1 MKKWIAL
8 LLVVVLGVAAY
19 VVAGPYLA
27 INGIRQALAEQDSGK
42 LERHVDFA
50 ALRVSLKAQ
59 VEDHLARRAGSGVQS
74 NLFGALALSVAG
86 NFAGSAVD
94 TMVTPLG
101 VAAMLQGRGLWKKSL
116 GETVDGDSYGKPVP
130 ADPLRE
136 AVRRYESPSRFTAT
150 VMDEDGKPMVFVF
163 KRQGLRWKLADIRL
177 PVAESR

>member
-8 LLVVVLGVAAY
+8 LLAVVLALGAY

-27 INGIRQALAEQDSGK
+27 INGIRQALAEQDTGK
-42 LERHVDFA
+42 LERHVDFP

-59 VEDHLARRAGSGVQS
+59 VEDQLARRAGDQVGG
-74 NLFGALALSVAG
+74 NFFGALALSVAG

-101 VAAMLQGRGLWKKSL
+101 VGAMLQGRSLWKKSL
-116 GETVDGDSYGKPVP
+116 GQTADGDRYGQAVP
-130 ADPLRE
+130 ADPLRQ

-150 VMDEDGKPMVFVF
+150 VRDEDGKPMVFVF

-177 PVAESR
+177 PLAEE